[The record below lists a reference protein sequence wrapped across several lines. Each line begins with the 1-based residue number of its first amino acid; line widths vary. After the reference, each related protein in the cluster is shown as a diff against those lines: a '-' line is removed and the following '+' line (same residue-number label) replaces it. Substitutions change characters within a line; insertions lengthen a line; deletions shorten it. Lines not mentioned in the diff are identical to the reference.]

1 MSAIDAFF
9 QAFYETAN
17 LSVGSIS
24 LFVDAVPVSYAFGAG
39 MLASVNPCGF
49 IMLPAFAAYYFTA
62 GGDKDD
68 ITTAGRRLL
77 RALQMGGLVTLAFI
91 VTYGLVGTI
100 VGIGGNALLR
110 QSNWAGLAVGS
121 ALIVLGLYQIITRR
135 SLFAGAVSLRVS
147 PQATARGVLAFGVA
161 YAAAS
166 LGCTLPIFLTVVS
179 GVFAGPGGIAL
190 AAADFIQYAVG
201 MGLVL
206 TLITVSIAFFR
217 SQTTQLVSGVLPYV
231 NVVGNVLLVF
241 AGAYLV
247 WYWTTLGQVV

>member
-49 IMLPAFAAYYFTA
+49 IMLPAFAAFYFTA
-62 GGDKDD
+62 GGDEYSAS
-68 ITTAGRRLL
+68 AGRRLV

-91 VTYGLVGTI
+91 LTFGVVGTV

-110 QSNWAGLAVGS
+110 QSGWAGLTIGGV
-121 ALIVLGLYQIITRR
+121 LIVLGMYQLIARR
-135 SLFAGAVSLRVS
+135 SLFAGAVNLRVS

-161 YAAAS
+161 YAVAS
-166 LGCTLPIFLTVVS
+166 LSCTLPIFLTVVS
-179 GVFAGPGGIAL
+179 GVFAGPGSIAL

-231 NVVGNVLLVF
+231 TTVGNVLLMF

-247 WYWTTLGQVV
+247 WYWSTLGQVV